1 MESKARNT
9 AGKAGGGAATQQPLP
24 RSVLVGLVG
33 KGIQLSR
40 SPAMHEAEGRRLGI
54 DYVYRLLDTE
64 QMGPNPPPLAE
75 IVNTAAQQGYS
86 GLNVTHPYKQE
97 ILQHLDRLSDN
108 AEAIGSVNTVVLR
121 NGEKVGHNT
130 DLWGFREAFE
140 QELGDVKRDTV
151 LLLGAGGAGAAV
163 AHALLECGVGQ
174 LSISDPDSARVRAL
188 LVRLAA
194 RFGGDRAVLAED
206 PVKAATEAD
215 GIVNATPIGMAGKPG
230 TPIATDFLKPSTWVA
245 DVVYFPIETEFLRAA
260 RQKGCRTMSG
270 EGMAV
275 YQAVRAFEHFAGVA
289 PDTQT
294 MRAAFAARDTSPA
307 A

>member
-1 MESKARNT
+1 VESKARNR

-64 QMGPNPPPLAE
+64 QMGPNPPPLSE
-75 IVNTAAQQGYS
+75 IVNAAAQQGYS

-108 AEAIGSVNTVVLR
+108 ARAVGSVNTVVLK
-121 NGEKVGHNT
+121 NGGRAGHNT
-130 DLWGFREAFE
+130 DLWGFREAFR
-140 QELGDVKRDTV
+140 QELGDVRRDKV

-163 AHALLECGVGQ
+163 AYALIDCDVGVVA
-174 LSISDPDSARVRAL
+174 IHDPD
-188 LVRLAA
+188 AA
-194 RFGGDRAVLAED
+194 RAGALVGRLTSRFGDGRAIVAGSIES
-206 PVKAATEAD
+206 AAAEAD
-215 GIVNATPIGMAGKPG
+215 GIVNASPVGMAGQPG
-230 TPIATDFLKPSTWVA
+230 LPIPADLLHPSSWVA
-245 DVVYFPIETEFLRAA
+245 DIIYFPIETQLLRTA
-260 RQKGCRTMSG
+260 RQRGCRTMNG

-275 YQAVRAFEHFAGVA
+275 FQAVRAFEHFAGVA
-289 PDTQT
+289 PSAET
-294 MRAAFAARDTSPA
+294 MRAAFAARTTPPA